1 MKKTMKKSKTNIQ
14 KTLENKMLRKQ
25 KERYVL
31 QLFVAGITPR
41 SLKAIANIKNI
52 CDQYLKDRVDLE
64 IIDIYQNPIVARDG
78 HIVAAPT
85 LVKELPLPIR
95 RFIGDMSDTK
105 KLIVGLDLKSK

>member
-1 MKKTMKKSKTNIQ
+1 MKKTTKKSKTNIQ
-14 KTLENKMLRKQ
+14 KTLENKVLRKR
-25 KERYVL
+25 KDRYVL

-41 SLKAIANIKNI
+41 SLKAIANIRNI

-64 IIDIYQNPIVARDG
+64 IIDIYQNPIIARDG
-78 HIVAAPT
+78 QIVAAPT
-85 LVKELPLPIR
+85 LIKEMPLPIR